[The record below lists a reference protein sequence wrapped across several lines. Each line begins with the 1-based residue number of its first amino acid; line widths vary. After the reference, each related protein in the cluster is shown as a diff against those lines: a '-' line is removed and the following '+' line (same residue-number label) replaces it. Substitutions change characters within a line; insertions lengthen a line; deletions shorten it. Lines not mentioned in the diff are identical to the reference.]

1 MSSEN
6 EPKPENLNEANSSA
20 TPSENLESQEPQA
33 NAQSVEPGFIE
44 QENQSETHA
53 SSANAEITEEI
64 PAPELPAPLPMGAES
79 RAAQGVATGSIS
91 GNEDELTVAT
101 TERTLTQ
108 ESFTPANFKVEKG
121 KKSGGIARLFRKTWV
136 KVVSLVGAAIIVF
149 LSGLGVG
156 MAIHSGGGHPHMPP
170 GQGRQMAPGEQM
182 DRQMRPG
189 GKMTPGGPNRQL
201 PPGESN
207 QNGQN
212 PRNLDNQNQN
222 GNNQNDS
229 QQQSGNN
236 QSPQNGEKPGEQNS
250 SKNGGAN
257 SSNS

>member
-6 EPKPENLNEANSSA
+6 ESKPENLNQANSST
-20 TPSENLESQEPQA
+20 TPGENPESQEQPA
-33 NAQSVEPGFIE
+33 NAESVEHGSVE
-44 QENQSETHA
+44 QENQLESHA
-53 SSANAEITEEI
+53 SSENTEITEE
-64 PAPELPAPLPMGAES
+64 LPTPLPVGSES
-79 RAAQGVATGSIS
+79 QAAQGVATGSIS
-91 GNEDELTVAT
+91 GNEDESTVAA

-108 ESFTPANFKVEKG
+108 ESFNPVNLKVEKG
-121 KKSGGIARLFRKTWV
+121 KKSGRIARSFQKTWV
-136 KVVSLVGAAIIVF
+136 KVVSVVGAAIIVF

-189 GKMTPGGPNRQL
+189 EKMRPGGSNRQL
-201 PPGESN
+201 PPEESN

-236 QSPQNGEKPGEQNS
+236 QSPQNGEKPGE
-250 SKNGGAN
+250 
-257 SSNS
+257 

>member
-1 MSSEN
+1 
-6 EPKPENLNEANSSA
+6 
-20 TPSENLESQEPQA
+20 
-33 NAQSVEPGFIE
+33 
-44 QENQSETHA
+44 
-53 SSANAEITEEI
+53 
-64 PAPELPAPLPMGAES
+64 MGAES
-79 RAAQGVATGSIS
+79 RTAQGVATGSIS
-91 GNEDELTVAT
+91 GNEDESTVAG

-108 ESFTPANFKVEKG
+108 ESFNPANFKVEKG

-156 MAIHSGGGHPHMPP
+156 MVIHSGGGHPHMPP

-182 DRQMRPG
+182 DRQMR
-189 GKMTPGGPNRQL
+189 PGGPNRQL

-250 SKNGGAN
+250 SQNGGAN

>member
-6 EPKPENLNEANSSA
+6 EPKPENLNQANSSA
-20 TPSENLESQEPQA
+20 TPGENLESQEPQA
-33 NAQSVEPGFIE
+33 SAESLEPGSLK
-44 QENQSETHA
+44 QENQSESHA
-53 SSANAEITEEI
+53 NSANAEITE
-64 PAPELPAPLPMGAES
+64 ELPAPLPMGAES

-91 GNEDELTVAT
+91 GNEDESTVAA

-108 ESFTPANFKVEKG
+108 ESFNPANFKVEKG
-121 KKSGGIARLFRKTWV
+121 EKSGRIARLFRKTWV

-189 GKMTPGGPNRQL
+189 EKMRPGGSNRQL
-201 PPGESN
+201 PPEESN

-236 QSPQNGEKPGEQNS
+236 QSPQNGEKPGE
-250 SKNGGAN
+250 
-257 SSNS
+257 

>member
-20 TPSENLESQEPQA
+20 MPGENLGSQEPQA
-33 NAQSVEPGFIE
+33 NTQSVEPGFIE

-53 SSANAEITEEI
+53 SSVNAEITEEI
-64 PAPELPAPLPMGAES
+64 PAPLPMGSENQ
-79 RAAQGVATGSIS
+79 AAQGVATEPIS
-91 GNEDELTVAT
+91 GNEDESTVAG
-101 TERTLTQ
+101 TERTITQ
-108 ESFTPANFKVEKG
+108 ESFNPANFKVEKR

-156 MAIHSGGGHPHMPP
+156 MGIHSGGGHPHMPP

-182 DRQMRPG
+182 DRHMRPG
-189 GKMTPGGPNRQL
+189 EKMAPGGSSRQL

-207 QNGQN
+207 ENGQN

-250 SKNGGAN
+250 SQNGGAN

>member
-20 TPSENLESQEPQA
+20 MPGENLGSQEPQA
-33 NAQSVEPGFIE
+33 NTQSVEPGFIE
-44 QENQSETHA
+44 QENQSESHA
-53 SSANAEITEEI
+53 NSANVEITE
-64 PAPELPAPLPMGAES
+64 ELPAPLPMGSENQ
-79 RAAQGVATGSIS
+79 AAQGVATEPTS
-91 GNEDELTVAT
+91 GNEDESTVVG

-108 ESFTPANFKVEKG
+108 ESFNPANFKVEKG
-121 KKSGGIARLFRKTWV
+121 KKSGRIARLFRKTWV

-189 GKMTPGGPNRQL
+189 GKMAPGGSRRQL

-250 SKNGGAN
+250 SQNGGAN

>member
-33 NAQSVEPGFIE
+33 NTQSVEPGFIE

-64 PAPELPAPLPMGAES
+64 PAPLPMGAES
-79 RAAQGVATGSIS
+79 QAAQGVATGSIS
-91 GNEDELTVAT
+91 SNEDEPDVAAS
-101 TERTLTQ
+101 ERALTQ
-108 ESFTPANFKVEKG
+108 ESFNPANLKVEKG
-121 KKSGGIARLFRKTWV
+121 KKSGRIARLFQKTWV
-136 KVVSLVGAAIIVF
+136 KVVSLVGAAIILF

-182 DRQMRPG
+182 DRQMQPG
-189 GKMTPGGPNRQL
+189 EKMAPRGSNRQL

-212 PRNLDNQNQN
+212 PQNLDNRNQN

-229 QQQSGNN
+229 QQQNGNN
-236 QSPQNGEKPGEQNS
+236 QSPQNSEKPGEQNS
-250 SKNGGAN
+250 SQNGGAN

>member
-6 EPKPENLNEANSSA
+6 EPKPENLNQANSSA
-20 TPSENLESQEPQA
+20 TPGENLESQEPQA
-33 NAQSVEPGFIE
+33 SAESLEPGSLK
-44 QENQSETHA
+44 QENQSESHA
-53 SSANAEITEEI
+53 NSANAEITEE
-64 PAPELPAPLPMGAES
+64 LPTPLPMGSES
-79 RAAQGVATGSIS
+79 QAAQGVATGSIS
-91 GNEDELTVAT
+91 SNEDESTVAA

-108 ESFTPANFKVEKG
+108 ESFNPANLKVEKG
-121 KKSGGIARLFRKTWV
+121 KKSGRIAKSFQKTWV
-136 KVVSLVGAAIIVF
+136 KVVSVVGAAIIVF

-156 MAIHSGGGHPHMPP
+156 MAIPSGGGHPHMPP
-170 GQGRQMAPGEQM
+170 GHGGQMAPGEQM

-189 GKMTPGGPNRQL
+189 GKMAPKGSNRQL

-207 QNGQN
+207 NNGQN

-250 SKNGGAN
+250 SQNGGAN

>member
-6 EPKPENLNEANSSA
+6 EPKPENLNQANSSA
-20 TPSENLESQEPQA
+20 TPGENLESQAPQV
-33 NAQSVEPGFIE
+33 SKESLEPGSLK
-44 QENQSETHA
+44 QENQSESHA
-53 SSANAEITEEI
+53 NSANAEIIE
-64 PAPELPAPLPMGAES
+64 ELPAPLPMGTEIHT
-79 RAAQGVATGSIS
+79 AQGVATGPIS
-91 GNEDELTVAT
+91 SNEDESTVAAN
-101 TERTLTQ
+101 ERTLTQ
-108 ESFTPANFKVEKG
+108 ESFNPANFKIEKG
-121 KKSGGIARLFRKTWV
+121 KKSGRIARLFQKTWV

-170 GQGRQMAPGEQM
+170 GHGGPMAPGEQM

-189 GKMTPGGPNRQL
+189 EKMAPEGSNRQL

-207 QNGQN
+207 NNGQN
-212 PRNLDNQNQN
+212 PQNLDNRNQN

-229 QQQSGNN
+229 QQQNGNN

-250 SKNGGAN
+250 SQNGGAN

>member
-6 EPKPENLNEANSSA
+6 ESKPKNLNEANSSA
-20 TPSENLESQEPQA
+20 KPGENLDSQEPQA
-33 NAQSVEPGFIE
+33 STESLEPGSLK
-44 QENQSETHA
+44 QENQSESHA
-53 SSANAEITEEI
+53 SSANTEVTEEL
-64 PAPELPAPLPMGAES
+64 PAPELPAPLPMGSEIQ
-79 RAAQGVATGSIS
+79 AAQGVATGSIS
-91 GNEDELTVAT
+91 GNEDESTVAA

-108 ESFTPANFKVEKG
+108 ESFNPVNLKVEKG
-121 KKSGGIARLFRKTWV
+121 KKSGRIARSFQKTWV
-136 KVVSLVGAAIIVF
+136 KVVSVVGAAIIVF

-189 GKMTPGGPNRQL
+189 EKMRPGGSNRQL
-201 PPGESN
+201 PPEESN

-236 QSPQNGEKPGEQNS
+236 QSPQNGEKPGE
-250 SKNGGAN
+250 
-257 SSNS
+257 